1 MPKQTSTAQTSTD
14 HSTAAIIAAWDAFSD
29 GDYSAPA
36 LNVTGTLSITSDAP
50 AELRDLAAV
59 AAFEL
64 GRQSEDATIRFRD
77 LYAPGQLDTGL
88 FASLAAGYAA
98 LNEHEYDRAAELL
111 GQWLLNRDYHAPVVF
126 ERFLEAARSGE
137 RFRLMGDVSKKF
149 ISRPAYQSL
158 AVQGFFLS
166 NFHQERFKEAVL
178 VFEKFRELVNDSI
191 IQQKAALAMMRL
203 GRYQDAE
210 TLLAPLYTRVTGAE
224 YRMRYDELR
233 AEYEATADQRDALAK
248 KKNRSYDESMELGM
262 AYLFSSDYDR
272 ALQVFQGLMKKQ
284 AA

>member
-1 MPKQTSTAQTSTD
+1 MTNKQRTSVQTSPD
-14 HSTAAIIAAWDAFSD
+14 HSTAVIAAWDAFSD
-29 GDYSAPA
+29 GDYRAPA
-36 LNVTGTLSITSDAP
+36 LNVTGTLSATGEAP

-59 AAFEL
+59 AAFEIS
-64 GRQSEDATIRFRD
+64 RQSDSAGISFRD
-77 LYAPGQLDTGL
+77 LYSATGDAGL
-88 FASLAAGYAA
+88 FSELARGYAA
-98 LNEHEYDRAAELL
+98 LSDHEYQQAADLL
-111 GQWLLNRDYHAPVVF
+111 GGWLLNREYHAPIVF

-137 RFRLMGDVSKKF
+137 RFRLMGEVSKKF
-149 ISRPAYQSL
+149 LSLPAYQSL

-178 VFEKFRELVNDSI
+178 VFEKFRELFNESVLL
-191 IQQKAALAMMRL
+191 QKAALGMMRL

-210 TLLAPLYTRVTGAE
+210 ALLAPLYTRVTGAE

-233 AEYEATADQRDALAK
+233 AEYEATSDHREALAK

-262 AYLFSSDYDR
+262 AYLFSSDYDS
-272 ALQVFQGLMKKQ
+272 ALQVFQGLMKRQ